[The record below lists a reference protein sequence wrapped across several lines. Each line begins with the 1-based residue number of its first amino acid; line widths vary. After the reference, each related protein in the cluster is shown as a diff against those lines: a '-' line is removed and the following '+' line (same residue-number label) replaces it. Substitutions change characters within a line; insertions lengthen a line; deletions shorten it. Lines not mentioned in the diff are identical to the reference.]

1 MIFDSHVHT
10 RFSTDSQMH
19 IEEAIAKAERLDIG
33 IIITEHMDLEYPQPE
48 FFKFNLD
55 DYFQEYDCYRSP
67 RLRLGV
73 EMGMRYELADKNRE
87 MAVHYPF
94 DFIIGSVH
102 VVDKKEIYPEAFYQ
116 GRCKKEAYD
125 RYFDTMYGC
134 VQQFDF
140 VDTLG
145 HIDYICRYAAVED
158 PEIDYAEFRDRID
171 PILTLLAER
180 GQAIEIN
187 SRRLDNPRAVE
198 SLFPIYRRFQELGGQ
213 WVTIGSDAHN
223 PVDIGRRLD
232 KAIELAERCRL
243 RPVWFDKRKPQ
254 LMK

>member
-10 RFSTDSQMH
+10 RFSTDSQMF
-19 IEEAIAKAERLDIG
+19 IEEAIAKAKSLDIG
-33 IIITEHMDLEYPQPE
+33 IIVTEHMDLEYPQPE

-55 DYFQEYDCYRSP
+55 DYFREYDRYRNP
-67 RLRLGV
+67 RLRLGI
-73 EMGMRYELADKNRE
+73 EMGMRCELAEKSRE
-87 MAVHYPF
+87 MAAQYPF

-116 GRCKKEAYD
+116 GRSKKEAYD
-125 RYFDTMYGC
+125 RYFDTMYAC
-134 VQQFDF
+134 VKGFDF

-145 HIDYICRYAAVED
+145 HIDYICRYAALED
-158 PEIDYAEFRDRID
+158 PEIDYVDFRDRID

-187 SRRLDNPRAVE
+187 SRRFDNPRAVE
-198 SLFPIYRRFQELGGQ
+198 SLFPIYRRFRELGGQ

-223 PVDIGRRLD
+223 PSDIGRRLD
-232 KAIELAERCRL
+232 KALELAERCQL
-243 RPVWFDKRKPQ
+243 RPIWFDKRKPQ